1 MRWHGYLATL
11 VVLAATA
18 AILSDGKP
26 TLDGRHLLMVA
37 GAVWLVW
44 SLCQPAAPRKH

>member
-26 TLDGRHLLMVA
+26 TLDGRHLLIFA
-37 GAVWLVW
+37 GAILLWW
-44 SLCQPAAPRKH
+44 SLRQPVKKTTN